1 MSETIIAEGGNHRGN
16 ELKLFP
22 TLLISFLLTLFSQV
36 AASTLSGEII
46 SVLDGDTIEV
56 LHNQHPEHIRLNGID
71 CQEKGQAYGQKARY
85 AASAFAKEVTL
96 QTHSKDKYELT
107 VAMCFS

>member
-1 MSETIIAEGGNHRGN
+1 MKGCDR
-16 ELKLFP
+16 LYLLF
-22 TLLISFLLTLFSQV
+22 LFVLQPCV
-36 AASTLSGEII
+36 AFADFTGSVV